1 MSHKSICAT
10 VVAASLIG
18 MSSPS
23 SATGNATSSVNPID
37 PLNFNETAASPPAD
51 TPSPDNLVLPDIDP
65 LVLPENELQAPDLT
79 GPAGQVLDPS
89 LSELSELEQTIRD
102 LIFSEDEIE
111 QAGFSSRQVDALA
124 EAYSL
129 RNFRPVWFEDQ
140 SLTPL
145 ANRLIDEIRKAP
157 THGLDPQA
165 YGVRQLASILDVM
178 EASNATATLRE
189 IAVVELQLTH
199 VFASYG
205 AHLAG
210 GVVRPTKV
218 LKNVFITPQVPKLND
233 MLTQLEETRSVE
245 QLFASLEPEAPS
257 YDLLKDQLARYNA
270 ALTSD
275 YPVYIEDGPSIRP
288 GDTGAR
294 ISQLEKRLQAEGYAP
309 YYSGYSGTS
318 EQEVAPAYYNDDM
331 VALVKSFQKRHG
343 LSVDG
348 VVGKKTRAALNAS
361 LTDRRDQILVNL
373 ERMRWDDPLPSGRYV
388 KVNVAEQIVRVMEG
402 TDVLYETRTVVGK
415 PRHAT
420 PLFSD
425 TFEYAE
431 INPTWGVPW
440 SIATNEYL
448 PKLRKNASAL
458 SGSGIN
464 VYKNGRRVDPTA
476 INWNAVSKRR
486 FGYQLRQKAGRKNA
500 LGAVKYMFPNK
511 HNIYLHDTPSKRLFN
526 KDQRAFSHGC
536 IRVQDPFTFGEV
548 LLSGSGHSRAK
559 MEKLRARGK
568 TVRLKLKETVPVHL
582 RYYTAFAGDDG
593 ELQFREDIYKQ
604 DKAILE
610 ALLTSQDAFK
620 IKMASTY

>member
-10 VVAASLIG
+10 ILAASLIG
-18 MSSPS
+18 MISPS
-23 SATGNATSSVNPID
+23 SATSNATSSERLID
-37 PLNFNETAASPPAD
+37 PLNFNEDPAALPDLPAPEDLSPP
-51 TPSPDNLVLPDIDP
+51 VIEP
-65 LVLPENELQAPDLT
+65 LVMPESELQAPPLS
-79 GPAGQVLDPS
+79 GPAGQVAKPTGT
-89 LSELSELEQTIRD
+89 ELSELEQTIRD
-102 LIFSEDEIE
+102 LIFSEADI
-111 QAGFSSRQVDALA
+111 QKAGFSPKQIDALA
-124 EAYSL
+124 EAYAL
-129 RNFRPVWFEDQ
+129 RKFRPVWFEDQ

-145 ANRLIDEIRKAP
+145 ANHLVTEIRKAP
-157 THGLDPQA
+157 AHGLDPQA
-165 YGVRQLASILDVM
+165 YGVRQLASILAVM
-178 EASNATATLRE
+178 EASNATATLHE
-189 IAVVELQLTH
+189 IAVVELQLTRA
-199 VFASYG
+199 FATYG
-205 AHLAG
+205 AHIAG

-218 LKNVFITPQVPKLND
+218 LKNVFISPQVPKLND
-233 MLTQLEETRSVE
+233 MLTQMEETRSLA
-245 QLFASLEPEAPS
+245 QFFDGLEPEAPS
-257 YDLLKDQLARYNA
+257 YDILKDQLARYNA

-288 GDTGAR
+288 GDTGGRVA
-294 ISQLEKRLQAEGYAP
+294 QLEKRLQAEGYAP
-309 YYSGYSGTS
+309 YYSGYTGTS
-318 EQEVAPAYYNDDM
+318 EVEVPPTFYNDDM
-331 VALVKSFQKRHG
+331 VELVKDFQKRHG
-343 LSVDG
+343 LTVDG

-361 LTDRRDQILVNL
+361 LEDRRNQILVNL

-388 KVNVAEQIVRVMEG
+388 KVNVAEQMVRVMEG
-402 TDVLYETRTVVGK
+402 TDVLYETRSVVGK
-415 PRHAT
+415 PRNAT

-458 SGSGIN
+458 SGTGIN
-464 VYKNGRRVDPTA
+464 VYKNGKRVDPTA
-476 INWNAVSKRR
+476 INWSNVSKRK

-568 TVRLKLKETVPVHL
+568 TVRLKLTETVPVHL
-582 RYYTAFAGDDG
+582 RYYTAFAGVDG

-620 IKMASTY
+620 MKMASTY

>member
-37 PLNFNETAASPPAD
+37 PLNFNETAASPPAA
-51 TPSPDNLVLPDIDP
+51 TPSPDDLVLPEIDP
-65 LVLPENELQAPDLT
+65 LVLPESELQAPDLT

-145 ANRLIDEIRKAP
+145 ANHLIDEIRKAP

-189 IAVVELQLTH
+189 IAVVELQLTR

-233 MLTQLEETRSVE
+233 MLTRLEETRSVE

-294 ISQLEKRLQAEGYAP
+294 ISQLEKRLQTEGYAP
-309 YYSGYSGTS
+309 YYSGYSGAN
-318 EQEVAPAYYNDDM
+318 EQDVAPAFYNDDM

-402 TDVLYETRTVVGK
+402 TDVLYETRSVVGK

-604 DKAILE
+604 DNAILE